1 MITLALSLVM
11 SCTPPAV
18 HDTRDLDFRVPNFD
32 NAPRFDMRQGM
43 RGRTPIREQR
53 ETRPR
58 LERHD
63 DDLVRLLRKELGDKY
78 TIIRWRNTIVI
89 KPKQEVKPKRRKNE
103 KSRRKKN
110 R

>member
-18 HDTRDLDFRVPNFD
+18 HDTSDLDFRVPNFD
-32 NAPRFDMRQGM
+32 NAPRFDMRDGM
-43 RGRTPIREQR
+43 RGRNPIRQQR

-58 LERHD
+58 LERRD
-63 DDLVRLLRKELGDKY
+63 DGLVRLLRKELGDKY
-78 TIIRWRNTIVI
+78 TIIRWRNSIIVI
-89 KPKQEVKPKRRKNE
+89 PKEDTSKRRKNE
-103 KSRRKKN
+103 TSRRKKN